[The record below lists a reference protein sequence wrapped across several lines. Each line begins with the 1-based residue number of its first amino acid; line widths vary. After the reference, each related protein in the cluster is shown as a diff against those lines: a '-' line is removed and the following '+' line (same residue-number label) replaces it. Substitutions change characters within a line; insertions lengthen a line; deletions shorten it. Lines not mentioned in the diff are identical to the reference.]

1 MSDQVIA
8 YFDNHPHI
16 NEIDFKNSYHLAYL
30 RALFRMYDRIELI
43 SILDKLFDPKNN
55 KSKID
60 QFLQILYL
68 ELGVCCESRRRD
80 INLLCLGA
88 VHLDTP
94 ESIPRLQLMLQS
106 WNQQIYKVPLIL
118 SISWETPMDVTNL
131 VAEISNY
138 ENLTI
143 ELHPTPLTL
152 FEHYASLV
160 TKYHATYPNYHIIF
174 TRGSDVW
181 TDKRTMAYMLSI
193 GFVGAIEMKYD
204 FIIYPCVLYS
214 TDVQTQFDSQTK
226 PDSPVAPK
234 LLSGYDE
241 YTSYCMKMET
251 LKKFIDKADPKLLQN
266 KFCGKYLVKFLI
278 HSVNWFGL
286 KLPLIGS
293 SYHIKEEKPPTL
305 DVADLISVYHS
316 LTDTKPIDFLA
327 NQFKAHKLTVEE
339 RNDLTM
345 KFLQMM
351 NQMDYLRDSPGL
363 T

>member
-8 YFDNHPHI
+8 YFDDHPHI

-30 RALFRMYDRIELI
+30 RALFRMYDKIELI

-60 QFLQILYL
+60 QFLQVLYL
-68 ELGVCCESRRRD
+68 ELGVYCEGRRRD

-106 WNQQIYKVPLIL
+106 WNRQIYKVPLIL
-118 SISWETPMDVTNL
+118 SISWDKPFDVTNL
-131 VAEISNY
+131 VYEISKY

-152 FEHYASLV
+152 FEHYAFLV

-181 TDKRTMAYMLSI
+181 TDKRTISYMLSVC
-193 GFVGAIEMKYD
+193 FCEAIEMKFD
-204 FIIYPCVLYS
+204 FIIYPYVLYGADTQPS
-214 TDVQTQFDSQTK
+214 DSSITQTN
-226 PDSPVAPK
+226 VAPK

-241 YTSYCMKMET
+241 YTSYCMKMEI

-266 KFCGKYLVKFLI
+266 KFCGKYLIKFLI
-278 HSVNWFGL
+278 HSANWFGF

-293 SYHIKEEKPPTL
+293 SYYIKEEKPLTL
-305 DVADLISVYHS
+305 DVADLVSVYHS
-316 LTDTKPIDFLA
+316 LTDTKSIDFLA
-327 NQFKAHKLTVEE
+327 NQFKTHKLTVEE
-339 RNDLTM
+339 RNDLTI
-345 KFLQMM
+345 KFLQTI
-351 NQMDYLRDSPGL
+351 NSMDYLRDSPGL